1 MNPRTSAPFT
11 AQPASTLP
19 EQAQSLSLPARHS
32 FWDDFSPEERS
43 KMKLKTLS
51 LVIDSVTEYL
61 HDNSHGE
68 PYAVELGE
76 VLGIA
81 FMDYK
86 EVLSEVEQKG
96 GAA

>member
-1 MNPRTSAPFT
+1 MNSRTSAPFT

-19 EQAQSLSLPARHS
+19 VQAESLSLPARHS
-32 FWDDFSPEERS
+32 FWDDFSPEDRC
-43 KMKLKTLS
+43 KMKLQTLS

-61 HDNSHGE
+61 HDSLHGE
-68 PYAVELGE
+68 QYATELGE

-81 FMDYK
+81 FLDYQEALN
-86 EVLSEVEQKG
+86 EVQQKG